1 MLYSVTGHEIYKH
14 LGLKQNDHLN
24 GVYAGWQQIE
34 QTKAPIK
41 IGRSVNPVAIQRGR
55 SQGGA
60 DWYFGCYYVLPD
72 RQATLDVERQ
82 LKLKLSKYNKAGT
95 QTQTEL
101 YTFGMPRAIS
111 QIKVTLDEM
120 QMPIRNIV
128 LELYQKN

>member
-14 LGLKQNDHLN
+14 LGFKQDDHLN

-34 QTKAPIK
+34 KVRAPIK

-60 DWYFGCYYVLPD
+60 DWYFGCYYVLPNK
-72 RQATLDVERQ
+72 QATRDVERQ
-82 LKLKLSKYNKAGT
+82 LKERLLVFKKPGT
-95 QTQTEL
+95 QRQTEL
-101 YTFGMPRAIS
+101 YTFGIPRAIS
-111 QIKVTLDEM
+111 QIEATLVEM
-120 QMPIRNIV
+120 QYPIRNIV

>member
-14 LGLKQNDHLN
+14 LGLNQDDHLY

-41 IGRSVNPVAIQRGR
+41 IGRTVNPVAIQRGR

-60 DWYFGCYYVLPD
+60 DWFFGCYYVLPTNK
-72 RQATLDVERQ
+72 ATRDVERE
-82 LKLKLSKYNKAGT
+82 LKLKLSKFNKAGT
-95 QTQTEL
+95 QRQTEL

-111 QIKVTLDEM
+111 QIEATLVEM

>member
-24 GVYAGWQQIE
+24 GVYACWQQIE

-60 DWYFGCYYVLPD
+60 DWYFGCYYVLPN
-72 RQATLDVERQ
+72 RQATQDVERE
-82 LKLKLSKYNKAGT
+82 LKRKLSKFNKAGT
-95 QTQTEL
+95 QRQTEL

-111 QIKVTLDEM
+111 QIEATLNEM

>member
-60 DWYFGCYYVLPD
+60 DWYFGCYYVLPH

-111 QIKVTLDEM
+111 QIETTLKEM

>member
-1 MLYSVTGHEIYKH
+1 MQYSCTGHEIYKH
-14 LGLKQNDHLN
+14 LGFKQDDHLY

-60 DWYFGCYYVLPD
+60 DWYFGCYYVLPNK
-72 RQATLDVERQ
+72 QATFDVEQ
-82 LKLKLSKYNKAGT
+82 LLKQRLSKYNKAGG
-95 QTQTEL
+95 QRQTEL

-111 QIKVTLDEM
+111 QIEATLNEM
-120 QMPIRNIV
+120 QMPVRNIV
-128 LELYQKN
+128 LELHP

>member
-14 LGLKQNDHLN
+14 LGLRQNDHLN

-72 RQATLDVERQ
+72 RQATLDVERE
-82 LKLKLSKYNKAGT
+82 LKRKLSKYNKAGT

-111 QIKVTLDEM
+111 QIETTLKEM

-128 LELYQKN
+128 LELYHKN

>member
-1 MLYSVTGHEIYKH
+1 MQYSCTGHEIYKH
-14 LGLKQNDHLN
+14 LGFKQDDHLY

-60 DWYFGCYYVLPD
+60 DWYFGCYYVLPNK
-72 RQATLDVERQ
+72 QATFDVEQ
-82 LKLKLSKYNKAGT
+82 LLKQRLSKYNKAGG
-95 QTQTEL
+95 QRQTEL

-111 QIKVTLDEM
+111 QIEATLDEM
-120 QMPIRNIV
+120 NLPIRNIV
-128 LELYQKN
+128 LELYHKN

>member
-60 DWYFGCYYVLPD
+60 DWYFGCYYVLLD

-111 QIKVTLDEM
+111 QIETTLKEM

>member
-14 LGLKQNDHLN
+14 LGLKQDDHLN

-60 DWYFGCYYVLPD
+60 DWYFGCYYVLPN
-72 RQATLDVERQ
+72 RQATQDVERQ

-111 QIKVTLDEM
+111 QIETTLKEM